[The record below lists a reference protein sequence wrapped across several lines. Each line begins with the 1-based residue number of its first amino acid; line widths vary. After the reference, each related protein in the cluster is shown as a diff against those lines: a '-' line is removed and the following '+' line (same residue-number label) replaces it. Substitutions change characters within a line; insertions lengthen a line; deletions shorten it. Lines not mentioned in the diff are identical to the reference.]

1 MSIPTIQAIETR
13 YAGHRF
19 RSRLEARWAV
29 CFDRLGLTWHYEPQG
44 VKIADARYLPD
55 FYLDGPICSAQS
67 LFAEVKGMLM
77 ADDLRKIL
85 PLAEAGSPVVVLGDI
100 PKAGVGGP
108 HFHLFR
114 RRPTTGQGVDVHKV
128 SFYPTAG
135 AGWSLQPFGFPLAI
149 GDITDDR
156 MIKTLPDV
164 LADREIGRRSGWM
177 DVPPEVEQA
186 FRAARSARFEFGE
199 SG

>member
-1 MSIPTIQAIETR
+1 MTTPTIQAIETQ
-13 YAGHRF
+13 YVGHRF

-29 CFDRLGLTWHYEPQG
+29 CLDRLGITWQYEPQG
-44 VKIADARYLPD
+44 IAIGGVRYLPD
-55 FYLDGPICSAQS
+55 FYLDGPICSAQPV
-67 LFAEVKGMLM
+67 FAAVKGLLM

-85 PLAEAGSPVVVLGDI
+85 PLAEAGRPVVVLSDI
-100 PKAGVGGP
+100 PKSGVGGP

-114 RRPTTGQGVDVHKV
+114 RRPSTGQGVDVHKV
-128 SFYPTAG
+128 SFYPTG

-149 GDITDDR
+149 GDITDER
-156 MIKTLPDV
+156 VITTLPDV
-164 LADREIGRRSGWM
+164 LADREIGHRSGWM

-186 FRAARSARFEFGE
+186 FRSARSARFEFGE